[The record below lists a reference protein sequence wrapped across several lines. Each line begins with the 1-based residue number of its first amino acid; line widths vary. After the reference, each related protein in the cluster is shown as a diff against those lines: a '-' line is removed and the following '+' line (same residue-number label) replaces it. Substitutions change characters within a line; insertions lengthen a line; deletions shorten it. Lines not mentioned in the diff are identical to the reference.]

1 VCGGAED
8 IAWLRFTGIARA
20 TGSVLAPDSA
30 YLALRGIATLPVRM
44 DAHCDNAERV
54 ASWLDASPYVA
65 TVHYPGLATHPGHE
79 IAARQMRRFGGM
91 LAVELFLGQE
101 QTMAFVDALRLVRIA
116 VSLGGVETLVEHPAG
131 MTHQSLT
138 PELLAAAG
146 IAPSLLRFSIG
157 IEDPHDLV
165 ADIEQA
171 LATALRN
178 A

>member
-1 VCGGAED
+1 
-8 IAWLRFTGIARA
+8 
-20 TGSVLAPDSA
+20 
-30 YLALRGIATLPVRM
+30 
-44 DAHCDNAERV
+44 
-54 ASWLDASPYVA
+54 
-65 TVHYPGLATHPGHE
+65 
-79 IAARQMRRFGGM
+79 
-91 LAVELFLGQE
+91 
-101 QTMAFVDALRLVRIA
+101 MAFVDALRLVRIA

-157 IEDPHDLV
+157 IEDPDDLV